1 MPLPDFTNTG
11 LLPEGIHR
19 ADEHEIK
26 QRLVD
31 DFGDSATRRSL
42 YSGLCRYRDELRKL
56 GLVGEQ
62 WIDGSFVDR
71 ERLNPA
77 DIDLVNFCDHPHL
90 NSLSHD
96 SQALAHTLLGA
107 GKATMV
113 TYKCHTFVVVR
124 YPKDHPMSEGYEKR
138 RRYWQDWFS
147 TPQDYSS
154 SYKRPAPERGRKGF
168 VSMDIAASGE
178 HR

>member
-1 MPLPDFTNTG
+1 MSLPNFTIAG

-31 DFGDSATRRSL
+31 EFEDSVTRICL
-42 YSGLCRYRDELRKL
+42 LSGLCRYRAELQKL
-56 GLVGEQ
+56 GLFGEQ
-62 WIDGSFVDR
+62 WIDGSFVDQ
-71 ERLNPA
+71 ERLNPDDV
-77 DIDLVNFCDHPHL
+77 DIVNFCHQDQQ
-90 NSLSHD
+90 NALSAE
-96 SQALAHTLLGA
+96 SQIRAYALIGA
-107 GKATMV
+107 GKQTIE

-124 YPKDHPMSEGYEKR
+124 YPEGHPMSQGYDMR
-138 RRYWQDWFS
+138 CRYWRDWFS